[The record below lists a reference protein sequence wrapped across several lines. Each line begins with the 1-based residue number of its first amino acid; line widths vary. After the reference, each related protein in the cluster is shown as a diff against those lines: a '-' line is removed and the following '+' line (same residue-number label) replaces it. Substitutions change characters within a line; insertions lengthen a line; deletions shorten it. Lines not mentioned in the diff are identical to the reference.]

1 MPLFRTLSPQRRI
14 FTNIPTL
21 ETERLTL
28 RRMLPKDALDM
39 YEYARRPDVTEY
51 LTWYEHDSPEY
62 TKSYLKALQRAYARG
77 EFFDWALILRS
88 ENKMIGTCGFTAL
101 WESDLKGEIG
111 YVLSPDYRGLGLMT
125 EAAKRV
131 IAFGFDELG
140 LARIEA
146 RHVFGNER
154 SAAVMRR
161 CGMEYEG
168 TLRKSMMIK
177 GELKTVSV
185 YAILKEDRARLTE
198 RKQ

>member
-1 MPLFRTLSPQRRI
+1 MEGFQVQFNELRLYTFLQNIFPDFRS
-14 FTNIPTL
+14 NI
-21 ETERLTL
+21 EQSRDCTEQ
-28 RRMLPKDALDM
+28 D
-39 YEYARRPDVTEY
+39 DVQTFGV
-51 LTWYEHDSPEY
+51 
-62 TKSYLKALQRAYARG
+62 A
-77 EFFDWALILRS
+77 
-88 ENKMIGTCGFTAL
+88 
-101 WESDLKGEIG
+101 DLKGEIG

-125 EAAKRV
+125 EAARRV